1 MLTAGSILAQESIGK
16 VATMTRILLV
26 YGTTEGHT
34 LKVVSELALEIER
47 ADVEAD
53 VFAASPAA
61 PSPAGYNAVIVAASL
76 HAGRYQRPVEA
87 WIRQHAAALRD
98 KPSAF
103 LSVCLMA
110 ADRSPKAQAAVS
122 EVMRTFVASCGWH
135 SHYLKPVAGA
145 LLYTQYG
152 WFTRWMMKRISARH
166 GGDTDTTRDYEYTD
180 WADLRAF
187 ARDVLVLAGVAP
199 PASQIVA

>member
-1 MLTAGSILAQESIGK
+1 
-16 VATMTRILLV
+16 MTRILLV

-34 LKVVSELALEIER
+34 LRVVSELAREIER

-53 VFAASPAA
+53 VFAASPTT
-61 PSPAGYNAVIVAASL
+61 PGPADYRAVIVAASL
-76 HAGRYQRPVEA
+76 HAGRYQRPVGT
-87 WIRQHAAALRD
+87 WIRQHAGELRD

-110 ADRSPKAQAAVS
+110 ADRSPEAQDTLDDL
-122 EVMRTFVASCGWH
+122 MRKFVKSCGWDPL
-135 SHYLKPVAGA
+135 YLKPVAGA
-145 LLYTQYG
+145 LLYTKYG

-166 GGDTDTTRDYEYTD
+166 GGDTDTTRDYDYTD
-180 WADLRAF
+180 WADVRAF
-187 ARDVLVLAGVAP
+187 AREVLVRAGVAL